1 MTVIGVGYGW
11 AQVGFLSHKS
21 DYSLF
26 ERSRKDMKL
35 FGYYQQYINGQR
47 ETNLK
52 SLMGMGSR
60 EQVLYFKC

>member
-1 MTVIGVGYGW
+1 MESDKLCFNLEYWITVIGVGYGW

-35 FGYYQQYINGQR
+35 FGYYQQYING
-47 ETNLK
+47 
-52 SLMGMGSR
+52 
-60 EQVLYFKC
+60 